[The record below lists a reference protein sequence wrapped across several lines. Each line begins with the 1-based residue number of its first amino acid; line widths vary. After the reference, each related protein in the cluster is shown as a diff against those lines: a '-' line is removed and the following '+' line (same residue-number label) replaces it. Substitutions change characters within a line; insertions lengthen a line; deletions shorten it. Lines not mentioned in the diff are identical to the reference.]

1 MPSGITVGGVFFS
14 VYQILGMEQVLISS
28 SSYFVDASRLQVN
41 LQRSG
46 NVLSSTR
53 FLEES
58 LIRIVLVHVFVF
70 SWQSAIWRDTVLK
83 TKEFPT
89 SSSYLNSR
97 LSNVDV
103 QNFSHWFFLT
113 LFKLK

>member
-1 MPSGITVGGVFFS
+1 
-14 VYQILGMEQVLISS
+14 MEQVLVSS
-28 SSYFVDASRLQVN
+28 RPDFVNASRFQVD

-46 NVLSSTR
+46 NILSSTR

-58 LIRIVLVHVFVF
+58 LIRIVFVHVLVF
-70 SWQSAIWRDTVLK
+70 SWQSAIWRDTMLK

-89 SSSYLNSR
+89 SSSYLNPS

-103 QNFSHWFFLT
+103 QNFSHWCFLT